1 MQNYRLLNLPKYP
14 FRDKSF
20 TDDSRSSNWIS
31 ASQNPNA
38 HPFAI
43 LPCNILSD
51 HILDRFKTY
60 NLEPIHCVM
69 FCRLNKAADQN
80 HRVLH
85 SDLTLDDGNW
95 KRIFCGINYEL
106 NDTQNN
112 FTWWKTSLPECFPLK
127 IGSELDQHSIL
138 NGIHY
143 GIRNQSSID
152 NFTTMLLEEV
162 KLTGP
167 TLVRTDIPHLITYNS
182 HNRIRKSL
190 SIRFKETWNS
200 WDGAVKAFAPLMQD
214 LKIIDKYVK
223 LRYT

>member
-14 FRDKSF
+14 FRDESF
-20 TDDSRSSNWIS
+20 TEDSRSNEWIS
-31 ASQNPNA
+31 ATQNSNT

-43 LPCNILSD
+43 LPYNILSD
-51 HILDRFKTY
+51 QILNKFKEY

-69 FCRLNKAADQN
+69 FCRLNIAADQN

-85 SDLTLDDGNW
+85 SDLTLDNGIW

-127 IGSELDQHSIL
+127 MFPTSDQNSIL

-152 NFTTMLLEEV
+152 NATTVLLEEV

-167 TLVRTDIPHLITYNS
+167 TLVRTDIPHLITYYS
-182 HNRIRKSL
+182 HNRVRKSL
-190 SIRFKETWNS
+190 SIRFRETWTS
-200 WDGAVKAFAPLMQD
+200 WNEAVGAFAPLMQD
-214 LKIIDKYVK
+214 LKNI
-223 LRYT
+223 